1 MNEETNNEELDI
13 ASSLV
18 NNVEDDI
25 KNNKELDETKKI
37 NDEEK
42 EGKFFQKYKIKDI
55 VFLAIMT
62 ACTLCTGAIMP
73 LLVNI
78 PVIGIIQLGLALQFS
93 IFPIIG
99 IMKVRKPGALL
110 IQGLLISCVLVF
122 MFPPMV
128 CIVICALIA
137 ELVSLIF
144 KGFKTDIGC
153 IVAST
158 LYIPLTYPMLF
169 FYYNI
174 MYSPSGNEKSAVS
187 LFIGNNNPL
196 LIILMGLAIIALS
209 FVGSIIGTIISKELK
224 KAGVIK

>member
-1 MNEETNNEELDI
+1 MNEETNNDQLEI

-18 NNVEDDI
+18 NNVEEDI
-25 KNNKELDETKKI
+25 KNNKEIDENKNI
-37 NDEEK
+37 NNEK
-42 EGKFFQKYKIKDI
+42 EQKFFSKYKIKDI
-55 VFLAIMT
+55 VFLAIMS

-99 IMKVRKPGALL
+99 IMKVRKPGALFL
-110 IQGLLISCVLVF
+110 QGLLISCVLVF

-128 CIVICALIA
+128 CIVLCALIA

-144 KGFKTDIGC
+144 KGFKTDMGC

-158 LYIPLTYPMLF
+158 LYLPLTYPMLF
-169 FYYNI
+169 FYYNV

-196 LIILMGLAIIALS
+196 LIILMGIAIVALS
-209 FVGSIIGTIISKELK
+209 FIGSIIGMIISKELK

>member
-1 MNEETNNEELDI
+1 MNEETNKEELDI

-18 NNVEDDI
+18 SNVENDI
-25 KNNKELDETKKI
+25 KENEETKPS
-37 NDEEK
+37 DEVK
-42 EGKFFQKYKIKDI
+42 KDDNNKFFQKYKIKDI

-78 PVIGIIQLGLALQFS
+78 PVVGIIQLGLALQFS

-110 IQGLLISCVLVF
+110 IQSILIGCVLVF
-122 MFPPMV
+122 MFPPMI
-128 CIVICALIA
+128 CIILCALIA
-137 ELVSLIF
+137 ELVALIF
-144 KGFKTDIGC
+144 KGFKTNIGC
-153 IVAST
+153 VVAST

-174 MYSPSGNEKSAVS
+174 MYSASGDEKAAVS
-187 LFIGNNNPL
+187 LFIGNNQPW
-196 LIILMGLAIIALS
+196 LIILMGVAILALS
-209 FVGSIIGTIISKELK
+209 FVGSMIGMLISKELK
-224 KAGVIK
+224 KAGVLK

>member
-18 NNVEDDI
+18 NNVEEDI
-25 KNNKELDETKKI
+25 KNNKELDETKKT

-42 EGKFFQKYKIKDI
+42 ESKFFQKYKIKDI

-169 FYYNI
+169 FYYNV

-196 LIILMGLAIIALS
+196 LIILMGLAIIAVS

>member
-1 MNEETNNEELDI
+1 MNEENKNEDLDI

-18 NNVEDDI
+18 SNVEDDI
-25 KNNKELDETKKI
+25 KTDDTKEVVKEEKK
-37 NDEEK
+37 NK
-42 EGKFFQKYKIKDI
+42 EGKYFQKYKIKDI

-99 IMKVRKPGALL
+99 LMKVRKPGALL
-110 IQGLLISCVLVF
+110 IQSILIGCILVF
-122 MFPPMV
+122 MFPPMI
-128 CIVICALIA
+128 CIILCGLIA

-144 KGFKTDIGC
+144 KGFKTNIGC
-153 IVAST
+153 IVATT

-169 FYYNI
+169 IYYNF
-174 MYSPSGNEKSAVS
+174 MYSSTGSEKAAVS
-187 LFIGNNNPL
+187 LYIGNNNIW
-196 LIILMGLAIIALS
+196 LIILMGVAILALS
-209 FVGSIIGTIISKELK
+209 FVGSMIGMLISKELK
-224 KAGVIK
+224 KAGVIKQ

>member
-122 MFPPMV
+122 MFPPMI